1 MVRITSKLNTSRLSL
16 RPLASEDFPSLIEL
30 LSDFEVSRALRQV
43 PHPYTQQ
50 DAEDF
55 LRITIEGR
63 EANALDDYA
72 ITRHHDGSFI
82 GGIGLRYND
91 ERTRADF
98 GYWIARKHWG
108 CGYATEA
115 VRAVIDF
122 AFSERARHKQ
132 ALQQHQ
138 AVRRGLA
145 GARGGADQKVLAAQR
160 KRDGLRLH
168 QRGPRVALTG
178 HRLLEAGVKPQGVPP
193 ALFVEV

>member
-91 ERTRADF
+91 ERTRADV

-122 AFSERARHKQ
+122 AFSERARHKELEHVE
-132 ALQQHQ
+132 AH
-138 AVRRGLA
+138 VHVGNERSRR
-145 GARGGADQKVLAAQR
+145 VLTKCGFTETAIETIDACGHDGNR
-160 KRDGLRLH
+160 KAHKYERSR
-168 QRGPRVALTG
+168 A
-178 HRLLEAGVKPQGVPP
+178 
-193 ALFVEV
+193 

>member
-16 RPLASEDFPSLIEL
+16 RPLAAEDFPSLIEL
-30 LSDFEVSRALRQV
+30 LGDFEVSRALRRV

-55 LRITIEGR
+55 LRIILEGR

-72 ITRHHDGSFI
+72 ITRQHDGSLI

-98 GYWIARKHWG
+98 GYWIARKYWG

-122 AFSERARHKQ
+122 AFSERARHKELEHVE
-132 ALQQHQ
+132 AH
-138 AVRRGLA
+138 VHVGNERSRR
-145 GARGGADQKVLAAQR
+145 VLTKCGFTETAIEIIDACGHDGNR
-160 KRDGLRLH
+160 KAHKYERCR
-168 QRGPRVALTG
+168 A
-178 HRLLEAGVKPQGVPP
+178 
-193 ALFVEV
+193 